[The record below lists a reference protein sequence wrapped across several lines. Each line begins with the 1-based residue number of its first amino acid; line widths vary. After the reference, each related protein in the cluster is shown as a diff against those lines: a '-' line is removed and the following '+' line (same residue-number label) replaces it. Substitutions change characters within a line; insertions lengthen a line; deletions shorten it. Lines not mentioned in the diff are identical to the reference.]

1 MSQDAPQDPGNGDNP
16 LFQQLFQAGQ
26 AMAQGFAA
34 FLQQQGEQFP
44 QMPQAPQIPQAPQF
58 PQIPDLA
65 QIFPPSMQ
73 YPKEVAAELG
83 ALREELT
90 AKQAKLWESMLA
102 KSMGKET
109 DFQVAP
115 EAGDRRF
122 SSAEWSSNLMFDF
135 IRQSYL
141 LNSKY
146 VMDAVEK
153 LPVEDERAKE
163 KLRFS
168 ARQYVDAL
176 SPANFAA
183 TNPEFVRT
191 ALDTQGKSITDG
203 INNMFADLTRG
214 RITMSDESVFEV
226 GKNLAITEGQV
237 IFENELIQLIQY
249 APLTAKVAKRPL
261 LIVPP
266 CINKYYILDLQP
278 ENSWVRYVLEQGH
291 TVFLVSWKN
300 PGKEHGHLG
309 WNDFLEQGP
318 LTAIR
323 VVQNVTRHKQLDALG
338 FCVGGTMLASALAVL
353 AGRGE
358 KPAATLSLLTTML
371 DFSDT
376 GDIKLFIDEQF
387 LAAKETTI
395 GKGGLLGAMELQN
408 TFNMLRPND
417 LIWNYVTSNY
427 LKGQTPAPFD
437 ILYWNADSTNL
448 PGPFACWYMRNM
460 YFNNYLRIPGKLEMC
475 GIRVDLGKLDM
486 PVYLLASREDHIVP
500 WHTAYQSTRL
510 LGGEKRFVLGASGH
524 IAGVINPAVKNKR
537 SYWTNA
543 NLKADAKEW
552 LDTAEEHKGS
562 WWSDWAAWI
571 AAHNSEGEKAA
582 PKTFGNADYKPIEPA
597 PGRYVKERVV

>member
-1 MSQDAPQDPGNGDNP
+1 MSQDVQDSGNGDNP
-16 LFQQLFQAGQ
+16 LFQQFFQAGQ

-34 FLQQQGEQFP
+34 VFQQQQDRQFP
-44 QMPQAPQIPQAPQF
+44 QMQMPQL

-65 QIFPPSMQ
+65 QIIPPSMR
-73 YPKEVAAELG
+73 YSKEVM
-83 ALREELT
+83 EELKSLHT
-90 AKQAKLWESMLA
+90 ELLAKRARLWESMLA

-109 DFQVAP
+109 DFQVLP

-135 IRQSYL
+135 IRQNYL
-141 LNSKY
+141 LNAKY

-191 ALDTQGKSITDG
+191 ALETRGKSITDG
-203 INNMFADLTRG
+203 INNMIADLTKG

-226 GKNLAITEGQV
+226 GGNLAVTEGQV

-249 APLTAKVAKRPL
+249 APRTEKVAKRPL

-291 TVFLVSWKN
+291 TVFLISWRN
-300 PGKEHGHLG
+300 PGQEQGHLG

-323 VVQNVTRHKQLDALG
+323 VAQNVTRQKRLDMLG

-358 KPAATLSLLTTML
+358 KPAATLTLLTTML

-448 PGPFACWYMRNM
+448 PGPFACWYIRNM

-500 WHTAYQSTRL
+500 WHTSYQSTRL

-537 SYWTNA
+537 SYWTNT
-543 NLKADAKEW
+543 NLKVDAKEW

-571 AAHNSEGEKAA
+571 AAHGEGEKAA
-582 PKTFGNADYKPIEPA
+582 PKTFGNATYKPIEPA

>member
-1 MSQDAPQDPGNGDNP
+1 MSQDAQDPAGGDNP
-16 LFQQLFQAGQ
+16 LFQQFFQAGQ

-34 FLQQQGEQFP
+34 FLQQQGGAFAQA
-44 QMPQAPQIPQAPQF
+44 QAPQIPQM
-58 PQIPDLA
+58 PQIPDLS
-65 QIFPPSMQ
+65 QIIPPSLQ
-73 YPKEVAAELG
+73 YPKEVAAELD
-83 ALREELT
+83 ALRAELV
-90 AKQAKLWESMLA
+90 ARQAKLWESMLA
-102 KSMGKET
+102 KSTGKEAA
-109 DFQVAP
+109 FQVAP

-122 SSAEWSSNLMFDF
+122 SSADWSSNPMFDF

-141 LNSKY
+141 LNSRY
-146 VMDAVEK
+146 VLDAVEV
-153 LPVEDERAKE
+153 LPVEDERTKE

-176 SPANFAA
+176 SPSNFAA
-183 TNPEFVRT
+183 TNPEFIRV
-191 ALDTQGKSITDG
+191 ALETRGKSITDG
-203 INNMFADLTRG
+203 INNMIADLTKG

-226 GKNLAITEGQV
+226 GGNLAVTKGQV
-237 IFENELIQLIQY
+237 IFENELTQLIQY
-249 APLTAKVAKRPL
+249 APLTEKVAKRPL

-291 TVFLVSWKN
+291 TVFLISWKN
-300 PGKEHGHLG
+300 PGKEQGHLG

-323 VVQNVTRHKQLDALG
+323 VVQDITKQKRLDALG

-358 KPAATLSLLTTML
+358 KPASTLSLLTTML

-408 TFNMLRPND
+408 TFNVLRPND

-475 GIRVDLGKLDM
+475 GVRVDLGKLDM
-486 PVYLLASREDHIVP
+486 PVYILASREDHIVP

-510 LGGEKRFVLGASGH
+510 LGGDKRFVLGASGH
-524 IAGVINPAVKNKR
+524 IAGVINPAAKNKR
-537 SYWTNA
+537 SYWTNE

-552 LDTAEEHKGS
+552 LDTAEEHRGS

-571 AAHNSEGEKAA
+571 AARGEGEKAA
-582 PKTFGNADYKPIEPA
+582 PKTFGNATHKPLEPA
-597 PGRYVKERVV
+597 PGRYVKERAV